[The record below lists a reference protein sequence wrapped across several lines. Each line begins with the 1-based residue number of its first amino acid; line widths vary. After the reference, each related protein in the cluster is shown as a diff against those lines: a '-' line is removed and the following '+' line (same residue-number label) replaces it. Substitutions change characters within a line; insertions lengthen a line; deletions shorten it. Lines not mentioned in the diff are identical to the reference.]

1 MFLYDKKDKSV
12 DVFTLTYNAEEMRN
26 YKMEQMKKIPAN
38 KRGLFTKEII
48 TSLPYFRDPFIPIL
62 LKKDLYSEE
71 ISISEL
77 IGTNKSL
84 NYNIDHNDVVDLLEW
99 FYSEK
104 YSDRPVARVLD
115 LKNLRYLL
123 VASSYVTYQEENDK
137 VIAKIEDI
145 IEIPKSLYLLQLL
158 QQQKFSSISDEDISE
173 QLDLFK
179 FSYID
184 NVSIDELKKMD
195 ACGITKDSYSK
206 IINKANNDKQ
216 LLKLLKK

>member
-38 KRGLFTKEII
+38 ERGLYTEEIMPDYQ
-48 TSLPYFRDPFIPIL
+48 SVPIL
-62 LKKDLYSEE
+62 FKKDLYSEV
-71 ISISEL
+71 ISSSEL

-84 NYNIDHNDVVDLLEW
+84 NYNIDHNDVADLLEW

-104 YSDRPVARVLD
+104 YSDRPVARVLE
-115 LKNLRYLL
+115 LKKLRYLL
-123 VASSYVTYQEENDK
+123 VASDYITFREENDK

-145 IEIPKSLYLLQLL
+145 IEIPKPLYLLQLL
-158 QQQKFSSISDEDISE
+158 QQQKFSAISDEDISE

-184 NVSIDELKKMD
+184 NVSFDELKKMD
-195 ACGITKDSYSK
+195 ACGITKDAYSR